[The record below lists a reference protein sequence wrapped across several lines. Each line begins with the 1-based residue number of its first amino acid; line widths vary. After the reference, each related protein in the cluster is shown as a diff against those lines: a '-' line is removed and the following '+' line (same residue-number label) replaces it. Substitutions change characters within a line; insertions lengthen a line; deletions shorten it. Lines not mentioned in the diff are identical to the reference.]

1 MTRQE
6 ELKQRI
12 IERMVKEAIL
22 TAADQVRDI
31 IPPEEWDKMPIE
43 DRQEAIRY
51 LAEAYAQGALS
62 GAQAAVK
69 AKKELFRQ
77 QDTGKE

>member
-22 TAADQVRDI
+22 MAADQVRDI
-31 IPPEEWDKMPIE
+31 IPPEEWDKMPKE
-43 DRQEAIRY
+43 DREEAIKY

>member
-1 MTRQE
+1 MTRQD

-77 QDTGKE
+77 DTGKE

>member
-1 MTRQE
+1 MTKQD

-12 IERMVKEAIL
+12 IDTIVKEAIL
-22 TAADQVRDI
+22 MAADQVRDI
-31 IPPEEWDKMPIE
+31 IPPEAWDKMPKE
-43 DRQEAIRY
+43 DREEAIGY

-77 QDTGKE
+77 DTGKE